1 LCGFGWNRKIENVK
15 SMKDFRELKV
25 WEKAHQLTLEIY
37 QMTTGFPKE
46 EQYGITSQ
54 IRRATTSIGL
64 NIAEGCGRGSDADF
78 KRFLYIALGSATET
92 EYCLQLALDLHYI
105 PNDVYLVMNDQ
116 INEMKKMLYAFTEK
130 LKEK

>member
-1 LCGFGWNRKIENVK
+1 
-15 SMKDFRELKV
+15 M

-37 QMTTGFPKE
+37 KMTAEFPKE
-46 EQYGITSQ
+46 EQFGITSQ
-54 IRRATTSIGL
+54 IRRAATSIGL

-78 KRFLYIALGSATET
+78 KRFLFIALGSATET

-105 PNDVYLVMNDQ
+105 PNDLYVVMNDQ

-130 LKEK
+130 LKEKQVISCKS